1 MPHNTLEKRRV
12 CTNRNYAEKRELK
25 LAYHKAW
32 RERNKE
38 RLTEYRNRYREGRR
52 SSESRWLKYGLTLE
66 QYDRMV
72 IEQAGACAICHL
84 VPDEVLRVDHDHVTG
99 IVRALLC
106 RKCNTGIGFLG
117 DDIQHVTN
125 ALAYLRLHDAKGRRA
140 LA

>member
-1 MPHNTLEKRRV
+1 MPHNTKEKRRV
-12 CTNRNYAEKRELK
+12 CTNRNYAEKREAK

-38 RLTEYRNRYREGRR
+38 RLAEYIKRNREGRR
-52 SSESRWLKYGLTLE
+52 SAESRWLKYGFSVAQFDQMVLE
-66 QYDRMV
+66 QG
-72 IEQAGACAICHL
+72 GACAICAQ
-84 VPDEVLRVDHDHVTG
+84 VPKEVLRVDHDHVTG

-117 DDIQHVTN
+117 DSVQTVTK
-125 ALAYLRLHDAKGRRA
+125 ALMYLRHHDAKGRRA